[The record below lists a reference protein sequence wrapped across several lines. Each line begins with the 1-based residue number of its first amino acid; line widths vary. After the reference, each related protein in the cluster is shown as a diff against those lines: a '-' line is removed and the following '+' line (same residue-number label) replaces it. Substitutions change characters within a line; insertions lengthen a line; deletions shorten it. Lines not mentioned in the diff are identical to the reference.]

1 LLLKIMTR
9 AMLENQ
15 TAMLSTLQAE
25 MTRQDIQGEAKQHS
39 ILQAAIHYIYDT
51 LAPDEQGLLLCLA
64 PLKFAVNTNTLLEY
78 SQRLRQHTVLAHL
91 PFDNWDKVLEKV
103 ADWGLLRLH
112 PGVLLQSAFADFL
125 RSRLGKKAEWRGAI
139 EMAFSQY
146 CDRIL
151 KNDFVIQTEMPNQK
165 DVQTSTQNEED
176 TLFVPITMSSIDLYN
191 IIEQAAKNNEIKLDF
206 SNQGLTALLPE
217 IGKLSSLRE
226 LDLSGNQLTGLPL
239 EISQLSYLRYI
250 NLKGNKLTKL
260 PLEIFQLSA
269 LEQLDLSNNLLTE
282 LPSEISK
289 LSDLEWLDLRGN
301 QLDIPSQILEK
312 TERPDEIINFYLGYK
327 EIKKPL
333 NEAKILVVGEGE
345 VGKTSLVK
353 CLCGER
359 VNENEKAT
367 LGVNIKKWEFEK
379 NSEKIRINIWD
390 FGGQEDMHTVH
401 QKLFLVT
408 RCLYMLVLDSRQS
421 ALQNR
426 LEYWL
431 KLINTFGKESPIIV
445 VSNWIDDCP
454 SYPDVDKMFLTE
466 KYQTIKGF
474 FETSALKNTGILN
487 LQQGIKT
494 FIDELGIHDQLPYSY
509 FRVKEK
515 LEYMRQYEKSDYIV
529 YDQYVEICEKEGI
542 NNRNKQNDLI
552 EVLSGIGTI
561 IKYNPHNSDSVGRS
575 DLSNTYVISP
585 GWITDCIYSIIT
597 SKSLRDKSGILDK
610 NQLEIILDQTRY
622 PEKQH
627 NFIIEIL
634 RHFELCFDMAG
645 YKGQKFAI
653 PLLFPQKK
661 PPLDSWY
668 YTDNLQFQYH
678 YEVFPPGGIAQFIVK
693 MHKYIFQN
701 LYWHQGVILKK
712 DGNKALVTADIQD
725 KIIFIWITGTKTT
738 ARRLFLERICDKF
751 EEIHDEKKEFGAEG
765 KIPYISKKPPYK
777 KVTIIYKH
785 LIALEEQGIPIH
797 YPEELYGEEVTVSE
811 LLNGY
816 REEKQG
822 LNPTEKS
829 SSSNVSATTG
839 WGEVGLIVLMV
850 LIGFVFMLFG
860 IGGIADGMIANALY
874 KLIPG
879 IIILVGSLFY
889 KHIMQYIKRIRG
901 KFWNYVEDFAKRKRL
916 QSQKNYSENNE

>member
-1 LLLKIMTR
+1 MNP
-9 AMLENQ
+9 E
-15 TAMLSTLQAE
+15 E
-25 MTRQDIQGEAKQHS
+25 
-39 ILQAAIHYIYDT
+39 
-51 LAPDEQGLLLCLA
+51 
-64 PLKFAVNTNTLLEY
+64 
-78 SQRLRQHTVLAHL
+78 LRQH
-91 PFDNWDKVLEKV
+91 
-103 ADWGLLRLH
+103 
-112 PGVLLQSAFADFL
+112 
-125 RSRLGKKAEWRGAI
+125 
-139 EMAFSQY
+139 
-146 CDRIL
+146 
-151 KNDFVIQTEMPNQK
+151 
-165 DVQTSTQNEED
+165 
-176 TLFVPITMSSIDLYN
+176 
-191 IIEQAAKNNEIKLDF
+191 IEQAAKNQERKLDL

-217 IGKLSSLRE
+217 IGQLSSLRD
-226 LDLSGNQLTGLPL
+226 LDLSGNQLTVLLP
-239 EISQLSYLRYI
+239 EISQLSYLRFI
-250 NLKGNKLTKL
+250 NLNGNKLAKL
-260 PLEIFQLSA
+260 PPEIFQLSA
-269 LEQLDLSNNLLTE
+269 LKQLDLSNNLLTE
-282 LPSEISK
+282 LPSEIYK
-289 LSDLEWLDLRGN
+289 LSHIEWLDLRGN
-301 QLDIPSQILEK
+301 QLDIPSSVLEK
-312 TERPDEIINFYLGYK
+312 TARPDEIIDFYLGYK
-327 EIKKPL
+327 EAKKPL

-353 CLCGER
+353 CLRGEI

-379 NSEKIRINIWD
+379 NSEKVRINIWD

-454 SYPDVDKMFLTE
+454 SYPDVDKMFLTG

-474 FETSALKNTGILN
+474 FETSALKNIGILN

-542 NNRNKQNDLI
+542 SNRNKQNGLI

-561 IKYNPHNSDSVGRS
+561 IKYNPHNSDSVGSS
-575 DLSNTYVISP
+575 DLSSTYVINP
-585 GWITDCIYSIIT
+585 EWITVCIYSIIT
-597 SKSLRDKSGILDK
+597 SKSLRNKGGILDR
-610 NQLEIILDQTRY
+610 NQLEMILDKTRY

-634 RHFELCFDMAG
+634 RHFELCFDMVG
-645 YKGQKFAI
+645 YKGQRFAI
-653 PLLFPQKK
+653 PLLFPQQK
-661 PPLDSWY
+661 PPIDWNY
-668 YTDNLQFQYH
+668 ADNLQFQYH

-693 MHKYIFQN
+693 IHKYIFQN

-712 DGNKALVTADIQD
+712 DANKALVTADIQD

-751 EEIHDEKKEFGAEG
+751 EEIHDEKEEFRAEG
-765 KIPYISKKPPYK
+765 KIPYISKNPPYK
-777 KVTIIYKH
+777 NVTIIYKH

-797 YPEELYGEEVTVSE
+797 YPEELYGEGVTVSE

-816 REEKQG
+816 REEKKEF
-822 LNPTEKS
+822 NPTEKS
-829 SSSNVSATTG
+829 SSSNVSVTTES
-839 WGEVGLIVLMV
+839 GEVGLIVLIV

-860 IGGIADGMIANALY
+860 IDGIADGMIANALY

-889 KHIMQYIKRIRG
+889 KRIKQYIIRISG
-901 KFWNYVEDFAKRKRL
+901 KFWNYIEEFAKRKRL
-916 QSQKNYSENNE
+916 QSQKNYLENNE